1 MDWATIL
8 KTYLEVGML
17 GLSSILLVAI
27 FWLSYKRYEKQ
38 DDQNITRKNKR
49 DDDME
54 KRRNEKEDHM
64 TQRQETKEDRL
75 EEKFDKMIEMMQEQ
89 NKELI
94 SSIINGVTTHVP
106 SPEENDKLTKVSEEI
121 DHTLQQILLET
132 NASRVSLVQY
142 HNGGKGV
149 NRQSF
154 LKMSITNEQVQLG
167 VKPFITEFK
176 DQFRSVL
183 AYFVKQLSETDFC
196 YIDDVDTI
204 QTVDASMYEFMSHR
218 GIQAKF
224 GMAVR
229 GSEGNV
235 IGFVCAEFLNNKNV
249 DISKLDKCFKEN
261 KKVFETLLNL

>member
-1 MDWATIL
+1 MDWANYI
-8 KTYLEVGML
+8 KAYLEVGML
-17 GLSSILLVAI
+17 GLSAILLIAI

-38 DDQNITRKNKR
+38 DDLTITRRNKR

-54 KRRNEKEDHM
+54 DRRNRKEDHM
-64 TQRQETKEDRL
+64 IERQETKEDRL
-75 EEKFDKMIEMMQEQ
+75 EKKFDKMIEMMQAQ

-94 SSIINGVTTHVP
+94 NTIITGVTTHVP
-106 SPEENDKLTKVSEEI
+106 TTEENDKLTKVSEEI
-121 DHTLQQILLET
+121 DHTLQNILLET

-167 VKPFITEFK
+167 VKPFISEFK

-183 AYFVKQLSETDFC
+183 AYFVKTLNDSDYC
-196 YIDDVDTI
+196 YIDDVEAI
-204 QTVDASMYEFMSHR
+204 QQLDASMYEFMSNR

-224 GMAVR
+224 GMAIR
-229 GSEGNV
+229 GCEGNV

-249 DISKLDKCFKEN
+249 DVSKIDRCFKEN